1 MDYKIIEKMNK
12 KYIEINQVIN
22 CESDILDIIG
32 ICISNDTKLILFRE
46 DTLSDEFINLKSGL
60 AGIALQKFMNY
71 NIKVSTIIDEDKME
85 GRFKELVYELNKSN
99 NFKVFDNSIDAE
111 NWILNIK
118 QYRKK

>member
-32 ICISNDTKLILFRE
+32 ICISNDTKLVLFRE
-46 DTLSDEFINLKSGL
+46 NTLSDEFINLKSGL

-71 NIKVSTIIDEDKME
+71 HIKASAIIDKNKIE
-85 GRFKELVYELNKSN
+85 GRFKELAYELNKSN
-99 NFKVFDNSIDAE
+99 NFKVFDNSIDAK
-111 NWILNIK
+111 NWILDIK
-118 QYRKK
+118 

>member
-12 KYIEINQVIN
+12 KYIEINQAIN

-32 ICISNDTKLILFRE
+32 ICISNDTKLVLFRE

-118 QYRKK
+118 Q

>member
-22 CESDILDIIG
+22 TEEDVLEIIG
-32 ICISNDTKLILFRE
+32 ICISNNTKLVILKE
-46 DTLSDEFINLKSGL
+46 DAISDEFINLKSGL
-60 AGIALQKFMNY
+60 AGIALQKFINY
-71 NIKVSTIIDEDKME
+71 HIKASAIINKDKIE

-118 QYRKK
+118 Q

>member
-12 KYIEINQVIN
+12 KYIEINQAIN

-118 QYRKK
+118 Q

>member
-118 QYRKK
+118 Q